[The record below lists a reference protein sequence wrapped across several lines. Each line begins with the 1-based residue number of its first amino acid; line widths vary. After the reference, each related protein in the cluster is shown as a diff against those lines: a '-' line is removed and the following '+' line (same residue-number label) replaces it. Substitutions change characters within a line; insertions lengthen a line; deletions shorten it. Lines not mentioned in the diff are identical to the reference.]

1 MRESEL
7 HLLIASI
14 EERINELEV
23 ERSEGGSIADKK
35 RSQAGDAAAS
45 LDLMINTI
53 VGEKILSEHKLEL
66 AQLINNLSW
75 LQTADAG
82 VCEECG
88 RDIPIERLKAI
99 LSTRLCVVC
108 ADS

>member
-1 MRESEL
+1 MRESEP
-7 HLLIASI
+7 HQLIASV
-14 EERINELEV
+14 EERINELEI
-23 ERSEGGSIADKK
+23 ELSEWSSISDKK

-45 LDLMINTI
+45 LDLTISEI

-66 AQLINNLSW
+66 AQLLKNLSW